1 MLQRIR
7 IAMSAFGKLMLRPCE
22 KDFAAQVSLAVFG
35 VVARSIFYTS
45 LTMDVNQMEM
55 MMQMQRTIQQMQMA
69 MLAPP
74 MGVVASEGS
83 RNNKRKRE
91 EMAED
96 EGELDFTPRT
106 KARSTGRA
114 RRAISLKPD
123 TVISSSITYLFQL
136 PLARSQ
142 EIIEKIHEDF
152 DSVITG
158 TPEWTVGPLM
168 RLLWLLTEV
177 QPNQSISSTRC
188 THYCEL
194 IDKLCSQATRRQEQL
209 SQNRYQQLILSL
221 TPLTVEKVNHAAA
234 HLGFC
239 DSWLRKPKPVPKG
252 EANAQLA
259 LPPPTPT
266 PALANGDP
274 HPTPNRP
281 TVAEMLKT
289 TPSANDFSAP
299 SMVLPPIAPDVA
311 PPAMSTA
318 SAAVAPALA
327 PVAPPVMSAASEAV
341 APALALVAPPV
352 MSTAS
357 EAVAPVTAPPRPFA
371 ASTSP
376 SEEIAPITP
385 TPAARADDEASRDNA
400 NLLELVARKR
410 EAALLRR
417 QAREAAAASQ
427 FVEHAEALPDAASP
441 AAAAEPVVDDDG
453 RECVI
458 CKSPLKGAEV
468 QALEC
473 MHVFHRECVDEYMRV
488 GGQSF
493 RYACPYKCF
502 HSELQPEAETVV
514 VAVNDDTQP
523 AVVPDEALLDAADSM
538 TA

>member
-1 MLQRIR
+1 
-7 IAMSAFGKLMLRPCE
+7 
-22 KDFAAQVSLAVFG
+22 
-35 VVARSIFYTS
+35 
-45 LTMDVNQMEM
+45 
-55 MMQMQRTIQQMQMA
+55 

-74 MGVVASEGS
+74 MGAVASEGS

-96 EGELDFTPRT
+96 EVELDFPPRT

-136 PLARSQ
+136 PLARAQ
-142 EIIEKIHEDF
+142 EIIENIHEDF

-158 TPEWTVGPLM
+158 TPEWTVAPLM

-188 THYCEL
+188 TYYSEL
-194 IDKLCSQATRRQEQL
+194 MDKLCSQAIRRQEQL

-221 TPLTVEKVNHAAA
+221 TPLTVEKVNHAAE

-239 DSWLRKPKPVPKG
+239 DSWFRKPKPVPKAK
-252 EANAQLA
+252 ANAQLA
-259 LPPPTPT
+259 LPAPGPPTPI

-281 TVAEMLKT
+281 TVAEMLKS
-289 TPSANDFSAP
+289 TPTANDFSAP
-299 SMVLPPIAPDVA
+299 SMVLPPIAPVA
-311 PPAMSTA
+311 PPAIST
-318 SAAVAPALA
+318 
-327 PVAPPVMSAASEAV
+327 ASEAV
-341 APALALVAPPV
+341 APPFALVAPPV

-371 ASTSP
+371 APPSP
-376 SEEIAPITP
+376 SEVIAPITP

-417 QAREAAAASQ
+417 QAREAAAASG

-441 AAAAEPVVDDDG
+441 AAAAEPVVDDDN
-453 RECVI
+453 RECII
-458 CKSPLKGAEV
+458 CKSPLKEGEV

-473 MHVFHRECVDEYMRV
+473 MHVFHRECVEEYMRV

-502 HSELQPEAETVV
+502 HNELAAQPEAETVA
-514 VAVNDDTQP
+514 VADDERHTT
-523 AVVPDEALLDAADSM
+523 AVVGDEALLNAADSM
-538 TA
+538 TAS